1 MGKRTLRNILITLT
15 ILAAATVICFFL
27 QQSVGTEAHAP
38 LLFVLAVLF
47 ISRFTDGYGYGIF
60 SAMTAVIAVNYIFT
74 YPYFA
79 FNFTITG
86 YPLTFLVMLAV
97 ALSVSA
103 LTTQIKNQEK
113 LRLESEKEKMRANL
127 LRAVSHDIR
136 TPLTSIAGSASVI
149 LENQDALSQDKVM
162 ELVANIKEEAQ
173 WLVRMVE
180 NLLSITRM
188 NAENAKIDKQEE
200 LAEEVISAAVS
211 KFKKRFPGIETEVY
225 VPDEILLVPMDA
237 TLIEQVLV
245 NLLENSVIH
254 GRTTSRIRIQVSKQE
269 EMAVFSVEDNGGGI
283 EESVLP
289 VIFDGNLVARGE
301 ASDNKRNMGI
311 GLSVCKSIIKAHR
324 GNMRAENRE
333 EGGARM
339 IFTLPMEMEEQHGDQ
354 R

>member
-1 MGKRTLRNILITLT
+1 MGKQTLRNILITLT
-15 ILAAATVICFFL
+15 ILAAAAVICFFL

-60 SAMTAVIAVNYIFT
+60 SAMASVIAVNYIFT

-136 TPLTSIAGSASVI
+136 TPLTSIAGSAAVI

-283 EESVLP
+283 DESVLP

-301 ASDNKRNMGI
+301 SSDNKRNMGI

>member
-1 MGKRTLRNILITLT
+1 MGKQGLRNILTTVGILGIT
-15 ILAAATVICFFL
+15 TVVCFYL

-38 LLFVLAVLF
+38 LMFVLAVLF
-47 ISRFTDGYGYGIF
+47 ISRFTDGYRYGIF
-60 SAMTAVIAVNYIFT
+60 SSMAAVVAVNYIFT

-97 ALSVSA
+97 AISVSA
-103 LTTQIKNQEK
+103 LTTQIKNQEQI
-113 LRLESEKEKMRANL
+113 RLESEKENMRANL

-136 TPLTSIAGSASVI
+136 TPLTSIAGSAAAI
-149 LENQDALSQDKVM
+149 LENRNVLSQEKVM

-188 NAENAKIDKQEE
+188 NAENARIDKQEE
-200 LAEEVISAAVS
+200 VLEEVISAAVT
-211 KFKKRFPGIETEVY
+211 KFEKRFPNISISAHIPEEV
-225 VPDEILLVPMDA
+225 LLVPMDA

-254 GRTTSRIRIQVSKQE
+254 GRGTTRIDIRVSLEKGK
-269 EMAVFSVEDNGGGI
+269 AVFYVEDNGQGI
-283 EESVLP
+283 EENVLP
-289 VIFDGNLVARGE
+289 VIFDGNLEARGE
-301 ASDNKRNMGI
+301 ASDNKRDMGI

-333 EGGARM
+333 NGGARM
-339 IFTLPMEMEEQHGDQ
+339 VFSLPMEMEE
-354 R
+354 